1 MKMVDVVGMT
11 LLAFAAVW
19 VVMNTQHSFNRPP
32 KVVARAEISAGA
44 ASTAPARTGKRILVK
59 RHRAAGTA
67 AAGTTDAENG
77 GSETNGAGGSADGAA
92 LARDDAEATDQDG
105 TDLVIPLEA
114 AQAAA
119 AYVGVDPDANDM
131 WDAAI
136 NDENESADV
145 RRALIVSLNEAGF
158 ADSDHLTTDDLALIE
173 QRMMV
178 IEAEAPY
185 AMDDANDAAFQ
196 EVYRDLAAM
205 RERVMG
211 R

>member
-11 LLAFAAVW
+11 LLALAAVW

-32 KVVARAEISAGA
+32 KIVARAEISVNT

-59 RHRAAGTA
+59 RRHVAGTA
-67 AAGTTDAENG
+67 ATDVENG
-77 GSETNGAGGSADGAA
+77 GSEANGAGGSADGAA
-92 LARDDAEATDQDG
+92 LARDDAEATDQDD
-105 TDLVIPLEA
+105 TDMVVPLEA

-136 NDENESADV
+136 NDENESAGV
-145 RRALIVSLNEAGF
+145 RRALILSLSEAGF
-158 ADSDHLTTDDLALIE
+158 ADPDHLTTDDLALIE

-178 IEAEAPY
+178 IEAEAPN

-196 EVYRDLAAM
+196 EAYRDLAGM
-205 RERVMG
+205 RERALG